1 MQNACK
7 NNDSTMAAILA
18 LSDEIVDEECKKI
31 NRNLKHKKWI
41 LPFNDEIK
49 GH

>member
-18 LSDEIVDEECKKI
+18 LSDEIIDEECKNK
-31 NRNLKHKKWI
+31 
-41 LPFNDEIK
+41 
-49 GH
+49 